1 MATLHLALAILLE
14 VIATSALAATQ
25 GFTRLLPSVVVVL
38 GYGGAFYFLSLAL
51 RVWPV
56 GVAYAL
62 WSGIGIVLVSAAGW
76 VLYGQKLDAAAL
88 LGIGLIMA
96 GVLVINLLSGSA
108 GH

>member
-25 GFTRLLPSVVVVL
+25 GFTRPLPSAVVVL
-38 GYGGAFYFLSLAL
+38 GYGGAFFFLSLAL
-51 RVWPV
+51 RAWPV
-56 GVAYAL
+56 GIAYAL

-76 VLYGQKLDAAAL
+76 VLHGQRLDAPAM
-88 LGIGLIMA
+88 LGIGLILA

-108 GH
+108 GR

>member
-25 GFTRLLPSVVVVL
+25 GFTRPLPSAVVVL
-38 GYGGAFYFLSLAL
+38 GYGGAFFFLSLAL
-51 RVWPV
+51 RTWPV
-56 GVAYAL
+56 GIAYAL

-76 VLYGQKLDAAAL
+76 VLYGQRLDAPAV
-88 LGIGLIMA
+88 LGIGLILA

>member
-51 RVWPV
+51 RAWPV
-56 GVAYAL
+56 GIAYAL
-62 WSGIGIVLVSAAGW
+62 WSGIGVVLVSAAGW
-76 VLYGQKLDAAAL
+76 VLYGQRLDAAAV
-88 LGIGLIMA
+88 LGIGLILA